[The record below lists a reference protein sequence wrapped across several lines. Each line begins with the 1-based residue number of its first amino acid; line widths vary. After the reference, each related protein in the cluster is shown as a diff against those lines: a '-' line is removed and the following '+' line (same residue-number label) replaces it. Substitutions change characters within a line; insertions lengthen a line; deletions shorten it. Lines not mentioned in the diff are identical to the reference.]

1 MQEFYV
7 PLKSNGLLTATQL
20 DTVFL
25 NLNQLMANNEF
36 FISRLQANTTY
47 CASEVNTKK
56 SHRINSS
63 KDSLRNDQVSGTKSD
78 ETANGLVPQV
88 R

>member
-1 MQEFYV
+1 MQEFYT
-7 PLKSNGLLTATQL
+7 PLKSNGLLTADHL

-36 FISRLQANTTY
+36 FITRLQANTTY
-47 CASEVNTKK
+47 CASEENVKKCHRKSSTKD
-56 SHRINSS
+56 SHR
-63 KDSLRNDQVSGTKSD
+63 KDQVSGMKRDAT
-78 ETANGLVPQV
+78 NGLVPQV